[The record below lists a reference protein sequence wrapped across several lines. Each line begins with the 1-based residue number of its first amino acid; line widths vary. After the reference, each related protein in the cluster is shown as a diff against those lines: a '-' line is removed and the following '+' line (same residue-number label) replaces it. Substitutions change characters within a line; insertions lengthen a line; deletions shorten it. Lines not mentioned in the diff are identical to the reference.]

1 MDAVI
6 KELVKQIEK
15 NRLQSG
21 IYSATGYDNLAN
33 KFEHIATGLE
43 MAHKILISEMVAN

>member
-1 MDAVI
+1 MDAVLKALT
-6 KELVKQIEK
+6 KEIEK

-43 MAHKILISEMVAN
+43 QAYRILISEMVAN